1 MFSKSTKFFLA
12 FLAVSLPNMVTGREQ
27 WLERDGRA
35 VQLYPRRFGQ
45 ENPPVIAKLSAA
57 CPGQICGV
65 LAGAAITPLLAA
77 QPECS
82 QQDHADAIIDAA
94 KQFDAATQA
103 NMIALAIEYR
113 QAEKNTP
120 PDFTTNPPT
129 PRNSVFCQKAPKNPE
144 LNGLVQA
151 QDPANDPTIFFDPAT
166 KATVRLG
173 DQPNTFPFGQA
184 GGAAPAPAPAVT
196 AAPEAPAPEAS
207 PAPETPAPE
216 TPAAPA
222 PATGAIGNFGSCSV
236 PQIEFAAGFDNRRET
251 SFRPVDL
258 TSFNHGSAQNPD
270 IIMQF
275 VCDTLVNSCGADQ
288 TARTTCATARAA
300 ANAAQP
306 AKTGI
311 VADTFNAGFGI
322 STNFAAVQA
331 LDNQGAPFG
340 PIVAAPATPAP
351 APAPAPD
358 ASTPA
363 TPDTPVVSP
372 PAAGGIGDF
381 GRCTVPQIEF
391 GVGFDNRR
399 ETSFRPVDL
408 TNFNHGSAQNIN
420 IITRFVCDQLVNF
433 CGADQTARATCATA
447 ITAASSAE
455 PAKTGIQADAF
466 NAVFGITTN
475 FASVQAFDDQ
485 GRPFGPTGNTA
496 PATPAPA
503 PAPAPATPAAPAP
516 APVNNA
522 GNLQTFTGALGGVKA
537 PIVTAVGN
545 AFQVEN
551 NASFNNL
558 NSALRRSCDVQNRA
572 DPFAQFHSIQDAIQ
586 ALPDS
591 GSFVILVG
599 AGEYHETI
607 NITRRGPLTLVGQ
620 IAAEASLPSTRTANI
635 SESNLVQI
643 WDNKFVVPGMDDA
656 DSAVL
661 SVAPSRDAALIGAGP
676 TGAPLQPLS
685 GNADFKAYNIDF
697 QNRAANF
704 SISQALVTD
713 ISYANA
719 SFYGC
724 SFASY
729 QDTWYTG
736 RNASTYV
743 VDSVIFGQTDY
754 LFGFGTAW
762 FEDVVLA
769 NRACG
774 GGIVAWKGTNQTDA
788 PGNRYGAYVSNS
800 RIARSPDANTTVVTA
815 DRCFLGENIGLPF

>member
-207 PAPETPAPE
+207 PAPEAPAPE

-391 GVGFDNRR
+391 GVGFDNRK

-558 NSALRRSCDVQNRA
+558 NSALRRSCDVQVN
-572 DPFAQFHSIQDAIQ
+572 
-586 ALPDS
+586 LC
-591 GSFVILVG
+591 
-599 AGEYHETI
+599 
-607 NITRRGPLTLVGQ
+607 
-620 IAAEASLPSTRTANI
+620 
-635 SESNLVQI
+635 SN
-643 WDNKFVVPGMDDA
+643 A
-656 DSAVL
+656 
-661 SVAPSRDAALIGAGP
+661 
-676 TGAPLQPLS
+676 
-685 GNADFKAYNIDF
+685 
-697 QNRAANF
+697 
-704 SISQALVTD
+704 
-713 ISYANA
+713 ANA
-719 SFYGC
+719 S
-724 SFASY
+724 
-729 QDTWYTG
+729 
-736 RNASTYV
+736 RNQGDLTV
-743 VDSVIFGQTDY
+743 
-754 LFGFGTAW
+754 
-762 FEDVVLA
+762 A
-769 NRACG
+769 NCGAQGDQCRA
-774 GGIVAWKGTNQTDA
+774 N
-788 PGNRYGAYVSNS
+788 
-800 RIARSPDANTTVVTA
+800 
-815 DRCFLGENIGLPF
+815 L